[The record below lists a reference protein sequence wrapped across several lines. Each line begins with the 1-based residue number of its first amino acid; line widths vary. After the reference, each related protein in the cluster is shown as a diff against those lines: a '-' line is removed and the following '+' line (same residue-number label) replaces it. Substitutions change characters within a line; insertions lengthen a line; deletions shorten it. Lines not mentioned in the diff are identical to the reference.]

1 MDVIAPAPASEDVE
15 SGPGEG
21 PITYFQYRTW
31 VDQLIGDEV
40 SAEMVGRATIVSL
53 IPVLAGFVVAVA
65 AGEPA
70 AYLQSPSTY
79 LVGAGILVTTLTYGW
94 GSRQFLSLWHRI
106 DDAFAIDESEFHA
119 LVTGGLDRVYD
130 DRAIFLEFLAGLV
143 LIMSLQQVAPI
154 PAAIPVGFEPI
165 GELLGV
171 TVRYADVIQ
180 HLVGVVVLLY
190 VVTGIHMATT
200 ALWLLYR
207 VTQLPLEGPRIA
219 AMELEPVADF
229 SAIAAT
235 MWFLLVV
242 LIVLVYQPIVEYLL
256 DLGGA
261 LDLGIWV
268 GGSVVAFV
276 LVGAGIFLVPLLLI
290 HSALVRA
297 KRERLLELDAELES
311 VVREFE
317 TDERGSDGV
326 STALA
331 LYDRRRERVRTT
343 RTWLIDLRGV
353 AHMVGSGIAAAL
365 SMLTQ
370 VVTLPWV

>member
-1 MDVIAPAPASEDVE
+1 MDQTASAPATEDAE
-15 SGPGEG
+15 SGPRER
-21 PITYFQYRTW
+21 PPTYYHYRTW

-53 IPVLAGFVVAVA
+53 VPLLGGFVVAVV
-65 AGEPA
+65 AGQPVR
-70 AYLQSPSTY
+70 YLLAPSTY
-79 LVGAGILVTTLTYGW
+79 LVGAGFLVTTLSYGW
-94 GSRQFLSLWHRI
+94 GSRRFLSLWHRI
-106 DDAFAIDESEFHA
+106 GDAFAIDEPEYHA
-119 LVTGGLDRVYD
+119 LVVAGLDRVYD
-130 DRAIFLEFLAGLV
+130 DRAIFLEFLVGLV

-190 VVTGIHMATT
+190 VVTGIHMATS

-207 VTQLPLEGPRIA
+207 VTQLPLERPRIA
-219 AMELEPVADF
+219 ATALEPVADF

-261 LDLGIWV
+261 LDLGVWV
-268 GGSVVAFV
+268 GGSIVAFV

-290 HSALVRA
+290 HSALLRA

-317 TDERGSDGV
+317 ADERGSDAV

-331 LYDRRRERVRTT
+331 LYDRRRERVQTT